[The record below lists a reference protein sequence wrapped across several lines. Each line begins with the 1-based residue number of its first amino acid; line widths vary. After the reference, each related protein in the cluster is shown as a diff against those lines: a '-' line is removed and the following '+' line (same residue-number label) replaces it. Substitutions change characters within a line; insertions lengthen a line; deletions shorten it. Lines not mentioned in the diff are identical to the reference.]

1 MSKKKR
7 RKELFITLSPTK
19 IEVTGFNGLGSRIRN
34 DEGMHEAMVADILR
48 AVKVKVA
55 SIGTVLTMKEL

>member
-7 RKELFITLSPTK
+7 RKVLFVTLSPLRSPASTVWA
-19 IEVTGFNGLGSRIRN
+19 IGFLMMR
-34 DEGMHEAMVADILR
+34 GMHKAMVTDILR
-48 AVKVKVA
+48 AVKVEVA

>member
-7 RKELFITLSPTK
+7 RKVLFVTLSPLRSPAST
-19 IEVTGFNGLGSRIRN
+19 VWAIRFLMMR
-34 DEGMHEAMVADILR
+34 GMHKAMVTDILR
-48 AVKVKVA
+48 AVKVEVA